1 MVAATVL
8 LSPLSPL
15 SVWMFVCVKERKGKI
30 ERERERVVSPLS
42 PPSHAVAAS
51 HDVAVVPP
59 ANPVVFVAADVAALY
74 VCV

>member
-8 LSPLSPL
+8 LSPLPPL
-15 SVWMFVCVKERKGKI
+15 SVWMFVYVKERKGKTK
-30 ERERERVVSPLS
+30 REIERVVSALS
-42 PPSHAVAAS
+42 PPSDAVAAS
-51 HDVAVVPP
+51 PDVAVVPP